1 MCFCPE
7 EFEDFKSMYE
17 GKSGLEAV
25 KILISRRDAY
35 EALAE
40 ESSELAK
47 ASLKAIRATKL
58 NKNPTPVSFE
68 EAQDNLREEVQDVLS
83 CLYVLG
89 IKIPDVDELIMSPK
103 SIRWEKR
110 LKKQFKLL

>member
-1 MCFCPE
+1 MCSPE
-7 EFEDFKSMYE
+7 EYEDFKSMYE
-17 GKSGLEAV
+17 GKNGLEAV
-25 KILISRRDAY
+25 KILISKMDAY

-40 ESSELAK
+40 EASELSK

-58 NKNPTPVSFE
+58 NDNPTPISFD
-68 EAQDNLREEVQDVLS
+68 EAQDNLREEMRDVLS

-89 IKIPDVDELIMSPK
+89 VKIPDVEELIMSPK

-110 LKKQFKLL
+110 LKKQFYLE